1 LPKLAKQAEH
11 KNANLENAESAV
23 TVTVETEAKEE
34 IAEQEK
40 TEPKG
45 PLRTTSA
52 GGATTTVTGLPRV
65 QKGKTEAGAV
75 KETAIAKKA
84 AASNVEARGTSNVIV
99 EAVPSAR
106 VSDLT
111 KSQEDAV
118 AEEMREKV
126 GGDPTVTAAV
136 LKTDTVADTAEIEGA
151 DLTHPTTAEEQEGT
165 QDAAAPPRE
174 RTVAETEDIIEPV
187 MVELVGLHPRNHDPG
202 LIHPIV
208 LVRLAPD
215 HPLGATSKKN
225 PNVRDNPAT
234 ATMKCT
240 PPRDHAVTAEDANA
254 AAQRNPA
261 TKETTPKRRANTKAE
276 MARATKD
283 PGRSN
288 KKKALNPCRRA
299 RNWTHNN
306 QGVSLRRSSSH
317 PAKHSLKCKLRSSTR
332 TTTVTT
338 IERVPSNYT
347 APRHGEAQQSN
358 TCRPQ

>member
-111 KSQEDAV
+111 KSQEDAA
-118 AEEMREKV
+118 AEEMRGKV
-126 GGDPTVTAAV
+126 GGDLTVTAAV
-136 LKTDTVADTAEIEGA
+136 PKTDTVADTADIEGA